1 MSVLLQP
8 GFLLLFAVAGFF
20 AFLAMSAKE
29 DHKTEVPRTTRW
41 IIVGICVVIATFGVF
56 TALQRGNGN
65 SSQHG
70 TEATRVTAR

>member
-8 GFLLLFAVAGFF
+8 GFLFLFAVVGFF

-29 DHKTEVPRTTRW
+29 DHKIEVPMMTRW

-56 TALQRGNGN
+56 TALQRGNGT
-65 SSQHG
+65 SSKSG